1 MPSKPKSLSKRVRVR
16 HVSGV
21 EKDVLRS
28 RLPSLSPNW
37 TRVRAK
43 RTTRKK
49 ASRIVAE
56 HGPELVDLPDGTKV
70 TPTRTKSSAK
80 PVDEPSAST
89 STVPGQPDSDKE

>member
-16 HVSGV
+16 YVTGV

-28 RLPSLSPNW
+28 RLPVSPNW

-49 ASRIVAE
+49 ASRIDGE
-56 HGPELVDLPDGTKV
+56 HGPELVDMPDGTKV

>member
-49 ASRIVAE
+49 
-56 HGPELVDLPDGTKV
+56 
-70 TPTRTKSSAK
+70 SSAK
-80 PVDEPSAST
+80 SADQPSAPT

>member
-28 RLPSLSPNW
+28 QLDSLSPRW
-37 TRVRAK
+37 TRVPAK

-49 ASRIVAE
+49 AA
-56 HGPELVDLPDGTKV
+56 
-70 TPTRTKSSAK
+70 AK
-80 PVDEPSAST
+80 PATQPSAST